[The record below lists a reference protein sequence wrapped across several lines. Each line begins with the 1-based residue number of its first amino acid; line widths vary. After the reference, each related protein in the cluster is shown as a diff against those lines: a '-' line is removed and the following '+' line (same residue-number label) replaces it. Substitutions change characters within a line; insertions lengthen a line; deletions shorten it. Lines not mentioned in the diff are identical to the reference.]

1 MKRTRPHRRQ
11 RGAVAVELAF
21 VSIFL
26 ALMAAAV
33 IEYARAMHTYNLLA
47 KSVRDGAR
55 FLSGF
60 DPTAGADYPTAV
72 AVNRVVWGR
81 PEGGTDADK
90 IVPGLDPAMV
100 RICDRTSNAGCPP
113 MTVATGTGSINLVR
127 VEITGY
133 TFVPVFPLVTGLGGF
148 TFEPISATMRQVL

>member
-1 MKRTRPHRRQ
+1 MKRHPTHRRQ

-33 IEYARAMHTYNLLA
+33 IEYSRAMYTYNLLA

-60 DPTAGADYPTAV
+60 DPTAGDDYPMTV

-81 PEGGTDADK
+81 AEGGTDAQRV
-90 IVPGLDPAMV
+90 VPGLDPSMV
-100 RICDRTSNAGCPP
+100 RICDRSHTAGCPP

-133 TFVPVFPLVTGLGGF
+133 TFTPVFPLVSGLGAF